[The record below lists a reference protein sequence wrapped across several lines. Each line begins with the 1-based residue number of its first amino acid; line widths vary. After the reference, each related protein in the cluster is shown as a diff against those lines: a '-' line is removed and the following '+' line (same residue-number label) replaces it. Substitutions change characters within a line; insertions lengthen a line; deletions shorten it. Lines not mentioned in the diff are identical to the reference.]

1 MIQRCDDESFRAAHR
16 RRSEDHLVAQGPR
29 TRLVADFVHTLRWED
44 LPAPVQNQAIRVL
57 LDLCGGAIGGS
68 CTRVAQIVAAY
79 AQHTHGSGDVTIIG
93 SSLTASAAGAALAN
107 GYAASALDID
117 DGYRPLKGHPGAV
130 VFPGILAAA
139 EQVGANGEAFLTALV
154 AAYEVAMRA
163 GHLLHTF
170 YGFYHGTG
178 SWGPIGAAAGAARLL
193 GCTPEQIWHAMG
205 VGEFHACMTPEMRS
219 VDHPS
224 MLKDGIGWGAMV
236 GLASAE
242 LAARGFTGIPS
253 LFDTTDGANRRLDD
267 LGHEWLIMRLY
278 FKPHACCRWAQ
289 PAVEGACVAAR
300 QLGVAYADIACV
312 RVHTFEAALHLRN
325 AAPRSTEEAQF
336 SLPWPVACALID
348 GAVGPEQVLESALA
362 DPDRRALAARVEMLH
377 DPDSEA
383 AFPDRALAWV
393 EVETVDGRC
402 TRSGLL
408 AAHGDPDAPLTDA
421 ERTEKYHRLVTPVF
435 GARRAEELRATIETL
450 PSARDIRDLTRFL
463 RVDTSA
469 SAETVP
475 LAPIAGSPT
484 RDES

>member
-1 MIQRCDDESFRAAHR
+1 VDQVIQRHYDDSSGAAR
-16 RRSEDHLVAQGPR
+16 RLRSEDHLVAQGPR
-29 TRLVADFVHTLRWED
+29 TRLVADFVHDLRWDD
-44 LPAPVQNQAIRVL
+44 LPAPVQGQAIRVL
-57 LDLCGGAIGGS
+57 LDLCGCALGGS
-68 CTRVAQIVAAY
+68 RTRVAQIFAAY
-79 AQHTHGSGDVTIIG
+79 ARHTHGSGDATIIG
-93 SSLTASAAGAALAN
+93 SSFTASAVGAALAN

-139 EQVGANGEAFLTALV
+139 EHVGANGQAFLTALV

-163 GHLLHTF
+163 GHILHAF

-242 LAARGFTGIPS
+242 LAARDLTGIPS
-253 LFDTTDGANRRLDD
+253 LFDTTDGADIPLDD
-267 LGHEWLIMRLY
+267 LGREWLIMRLY

-289 PAVEGACVAAR
+289 PAVDGARAAAR
-300 QLGVAYADIACV
+300 QLGVAFADIACV

-348 GAVGPEQVLESALA
+348 GAVGPEQVRESALA
-362 DPDRRALAARVEMLH
+362 DPDRRALAARVEMVH
-377 DPDSEA
+377 DPDIEA
-383 AFPDRALAWV
+383 AFPERALAWV
-393 EVETVDGRC
+393 EVETADGRSA
-402 TRSGLL
+402 RSGLI

-421 ERTEKYHRLVTPVF
+421 EHTEKYHRLVTPVL
-435 GARRAEELRATIETL
+435 GARRAEELRATIEAL
-450 PSARDIRDLTRFL
+450 PSARDIRGLTRRL
-463 RVDTSA
+463 
-469 SAETVP
+469 
-475 LAPIAGSPT
+475 